1 MKCAVVIP
9 VYKSSLNDNEL
20 ISIRRTVSILSH
32 YDIILVGPENLDYTS
47 FHQEY
52 EGFKI
57 ELFNNYFFSN
67 ISGYNQLM
75 MSSSFY
81 RRFENYDYILICQLD
96 AYVFKDELLDWC
108 QKNYDYIGAPWIVA
122 PPALP
127 KQKKPIID
135 FAKKMIGTVGNGGFS
150 LRKVKTHLR
159 ISKILSLFK
168 KFFPK
173 NEDFF
178 WCYIVPKFFKYKRPT
193 ASEALK
199 FAFELAPSLSFE
211 KNDRQLPFGCHA
223 WEKYEPDFWKDY
235 IK

>member
-20 ISIRRTVSILSH
+20 ISLKRTVSLLYN
-32 YDIILVGPENLDYTS
+32 YDIILVGPENLDYS
-47 FHQEY
+47 IYIKEY
-52 EGFKI
+52 KDFKI
-57 ELFNNYFFSN
+57 ELFRSAYFNN

-81 RRFENYDYILICQLD
+81 DRFKNYDYILICQLD
-96 AYVFKDELLDWC
+96 AYVFKDELLEWC

-122 PPALP
+122 PPTVSNN
-127 KQKKPIID
+127 KKPLID
-135 FAKKMIGTVGNGGFS
+135 FAKKMVGTVGNGGFS

-159 ISKILSLFK
+159 ISKTLSLFK

-178 WCYIVPKFFKYKRPT
+178 WCYIVPKFFKFKRPT
-193 ASEALK
+193 ASEALN
-199 FAFELAPSLSFE
+199 FAFELAPALSFK
-211 KNDRQLPFGCHA
+211 KNNKQLPFGCHA
-223 WEKYEPDFWKDY
+223 WEKYEPEFWKDY